1 MVVAMRKILIVLPLL
16 LCASPALAQDAP
28 PQIPPE
34 LTDPATVHRL
44 AGTMQALSQALL
56 NIRVGEIRAGIEGR
70 EPTPL
75 EKHVTL
81 HDLARMK
88 DPNFDRD
95 YQEKVA
101 SVGPQLERSM
111 TEMQRTLPR
120 VMQDLKS
127 AQRSIERAVSN
138 LPDPTYPER

>member
-1 MVVAMRKILIVLPLL
+1 MAMRKILIALPLL
-16 LCASPALAQDAP
+16 LCATPAFAQEAP
-28 PQIPPE
+28 PGIPPE

-56 NIRVGEIRAGIEGR
+56 NIRVGEIRAGLEGR
-70 EPTPL
+70 DPTPL
-75 EKHVTL
+75 EKNVTL

-88 DPNFDRD
+88 DPNFDRH
-95 YQEKVA
+95 YQEQVA

-111 TEMQRTLPR
+111 TTMQRTLPK
-120 VMQDLKS
+120 VMRDLKD
-127 AQRSIERAVSN
+127 AQRSIERAVAN

>member
-16 LCASPALAQDAP
+16 LCASPALAQEAP
-28 PQIPPE
+28 PQIPFE

-111 TEMQRTLPR
+111 TEVQRTLPR

>member
-1 MVVAMRKILIVLPLL
+1 MAMRKILIALPLL
-16 LCASPALAQDAP
+16 LCATPAFAQEAP
-28 PQIPPE
+28 PGIPPE

-56 NIRVGEIRAGIEGR
+56 NIRVGEIRAGLEGR
-70 EPTPL
+70 DPTPL
-75 EKHVTL
+75 ERNVTL

-88 DPNFDRD
+88 DPNFDRH
-95 YQEKVA
+95 YQEQVA

-111 TEMQRTLPR
+111 TAMQRTLPK
-120 VMQDLKS
+120 VMHDLKDV
-127 AQRSIERAVSN
+127 QRSLERAVSN

>member
-1 MVVAMRKILIVLPLL
+1 MAMRKILIALPLL
-16 LCASPALAQDAP
+16 LCATPVFAQEAP
-28 PQIPPE
+28 PGIPPE

-56 NIRVGEIRAGIEGR
+56 NIRVGEIRAGLEGR
-70 EPTPL
+70 DPTPL
-75 EKHVTL
+75 ERNVTL

-88 DPNFDRD
+88 DPNFDRQ
-95 YQEKVA
+95 YQEQVA

-111 TEMQRTLPR
+111 TAMQRTLPK
-120 VMQDLKS
+120 VMHDLKDVR
-127 AQRSIERAVSN
+127 RSLERAVSN